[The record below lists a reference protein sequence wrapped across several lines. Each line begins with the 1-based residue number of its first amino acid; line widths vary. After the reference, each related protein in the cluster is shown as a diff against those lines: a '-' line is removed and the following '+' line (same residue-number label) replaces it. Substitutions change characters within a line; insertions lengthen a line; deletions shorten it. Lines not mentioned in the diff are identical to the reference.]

1 MCEVQL
7 MLNSIKKV
15 NDFINIIKEYDGG
28 FYIISGSYLLD
39 AASVMD
45 LFSLNLNAPILLAFQ
60 IPEKRDEILQRLEPF
75 LCSFPQ

>member
-15 NDFINIIKEYDGG
+15 NDFINIIKEYDSD

-45 LFSLNLNAPILLAFQ
+45 LFSLDLDEPILLAFQ
-60 IPEKRDEILQRLEPF
+60 IPEKRDEILERLEPF
-75 LCSFPQ
+75 LFAPPQ

>member
-28 FYIISGSYLLD
+28 FYIISRSYLLY

-45 LFSLNLNAPILLAFQ
+45 LFSLNLN
-60 IPEKRDEILQRLEPF
+60 
-75 LCSFPQ
+75 